1 MIGRGA
7 LTWGRAVASFASLAL
22 VSACVDLFHSTDFQ
36 TLCDLDARAP
46 GCPLAEAGPSD
57 AADAGMEAA
66 PTDFCSKWSTAE
78 ARTQAAHACA
88 WIGACTAPFDQNA
101 FGQCMI
107 NAILAYDCTTNPNLT
122 IAPGP
127 LHDYWD
133 ALWKA
138 KSCSDLPNVNTASAN
153 CGGATG
159 YACVRQEPASLLAC
173 VGADTYAET
182 CLVEGKVCADLRC
195 ATPMAKGDCDP
206 SSCEGTVLHACPEA
220 GTPDEGYDCQYF
232 GAGTCME
239 GEGFAGCVP
248 ATTSGGGATCP
259 TGSTTT
265 CDDGGVATGCP
276 EGQSEIVL
284 CDNLTGSGTCV
295 GGTPSWNVAASCQG
309 DATCTPGCDGD
320 NLVGCAQG
328 ARFTTSCTA
337 EGLGKCEQVKLPSG
351 TGYACTPPP

>member
-7 LTWGRAVASFASLAL
+7 ITLGRAALSFATFAL

-36 TLCDLDARAP
+36 TLCDIDARAP
-46 GCPLAEAGPSD
+46 GCPLAEAGPTD
-57 AADAGMEAA
+57 AADAGMDAA

-78 ARTQAAHACA
+78 AKTLAEHACA
-88 WIGACTAPFDQNA
+88 WMGACSAPFDQNA

-122 IAPGP
+122 IAPGS

-138 KSCSDLPNVNTASAN
+138 KSCSDLPNLNPENAN
-153 CGGATG
+153 CGGSTG
-159 YACVRQEPASLLAC
+159 YACIEATNVLEC
-173 VGADTYAET
+173 VGKATATET
-182 CLVEGKVCADLRC
+182 CLVEGKVCADLVC
-195 ATPMAKGDCDP
+195 AVPSPKKQCDP
-206 SSCEGTVLHACPEA
+206 PSCAGTVLHACPDG
-220 GTPDEGYDCQYF
+220 GTDEGYDCKYF
-232 GAGTCME
+232 GAGACME
-239 GEGFAGCVP
+239 GEGFAGCIP
-248 ATTSGGGATCP
+248 TTSSGGGASCS
-259 TGSTTT
+259 TGTTT
-265 CDDGGVATGCP
+265 SCDDGGIATGCP

-309 DATCTPGCDGD
+309 DAACTPGCNGD
-320 NLVGCAQG
+320 DLVGCAQG

-337 EGLGKCEQVKLPSG
+337 QGLGKCRPVELPSG
-351 TGYACTPPP
+351 TGYACTPPSL